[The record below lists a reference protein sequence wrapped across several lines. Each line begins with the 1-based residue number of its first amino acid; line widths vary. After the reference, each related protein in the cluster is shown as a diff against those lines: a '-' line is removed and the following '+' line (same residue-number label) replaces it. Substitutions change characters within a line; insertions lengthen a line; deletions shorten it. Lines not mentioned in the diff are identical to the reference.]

1 MIRPRPFVL
10 IILDGWGYRAER
22 EANAIA
28 LARTPNYTRLLK
40 EYPWTLVHTSGERV
54 GLPEGLM
61 GNSEVGHLNIGA
73 GRIVYQE
80 ITRIDASILRGEFF
94 KQPLLVDLMKR
105 GRESRLHLLGLLSD
119 GGVHSHQDH
128 LVALARAASS

>member
-54 GLPEGLM
+54 GLPDGLM
-61 GNSEVGHLNIGA
+61 GHSEVGHLNIGA

-80 ITRIDASILRGEFF
+80 ITRSDASILRVGFVE
-94 KQPLLVDLMKR
+94 QPLR
-105 GRESRLHLLGLLSD
+105 GE
-119 GGVHSHQDH
+119 
-128 LVALARAASS
+128 